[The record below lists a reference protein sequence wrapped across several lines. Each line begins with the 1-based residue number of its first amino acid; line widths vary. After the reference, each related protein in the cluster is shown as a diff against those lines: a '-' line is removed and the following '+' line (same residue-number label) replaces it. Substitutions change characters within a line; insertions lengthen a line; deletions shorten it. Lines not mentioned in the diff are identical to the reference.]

1 MPPHYGFHAFA
12 VRFRKCKGGRQK
24 AEGSL
29 LTAFRLL
36 PSAFCLRGGDRVIDY
51 LGYLPASGAIVRP
64 ELQAARAAAISGDD
78 VVRDCCFYIAEEW
91 VYRRHIHKSGYGR
104 TIGIPAHRQHD
115 YLAQLRPGHVS
126 AWAEL
131 KAT

>member
-78 VVRDCCFYIAEEW
+78 VVGVRSFYVLVEG
-91 VYRRHIHKSGYGR
+91 V
-104 TIGIPAHRQHD
+104 IG
-115 YLAQLRPGHVS
+115 GHVRECGLCWCRGS
-126 AWAEL
+126 PAPRKHHYL
-131 KAT
+131 G